1 MTKKGR
7 VFFFF
12 CQQYFISLMGFNF
25 EYNFGIK
32 PNTLIHIRSTRNKD
46 TYKLL
51 QENTWQIL
59 GYACRE
65 LTLTASTPPP
75 LVPETRKPSDVSLS
89 SEPARNSRIAEH
101 CTQNDEPF
109 TFQRWLLVREAKNH
123 RWYHQRKFKSKGRR
137 SYIRPLFPTPIL
149 LNLLQNDVRSPSKLD
164 HLSQRCFTETPI

>member
-1 MTKKGR
+1 
-7 VFFFF
+7 
-12 CQQYFISLMGFNF
+12 MGFNF

-89 SEPARNSRIAEH
+89 SEPAGNSRIADSTES
-101 CTQNDEPF
+101 
-109 TFQRWLLVREAKNH
+109 A
-123 RWYHQRKFKSKGRR
+123 SKRR
-137 SYIRPLFPTPIL
+137 FYWISTVAGGSCSTLIHSPIPTPIL